1 MTIDDYFSSSRA
13 KAGPVR
19 AAQPQALS
27 RLAGVSASPDRPLAL
42 TASQP
47 TEQHRRRH
55 RAPPRAAAR
64 KNNFASAGAHKHETI
79 GLSRPR
85 KVYFAPYLCSPK
97 SVAHNPSPN
106 RQASGKRAAPKPKSR
121 LALTY
126 PIDKIES
133 IDAAFAAKLK
143 AARIRTTT
151 RLLEAAK
158 DPRGRQALIA
168 KTGIDGATILKWA
181 NAADRM
187 RIKGVG
193 GEYAELLQAAG
204 VDTVRELKY
213 RNPAKLAQAMA
224 EANARKKLVRL
235 LPSEKLVKRW
245 IAEARALPLK
255 ISY

>member
-1 MTIDDYFSSSRA
+1 MA
-13 KAGPVR
+13 
-19 AAQPQALS
+19 PQ
-27 RLAGVSASPDRPLAL
+27 
-42 TASQP
+42 
-47 TEQHRRRH
+47 RRRV
-55 RAPPRAAAR
+55 RGGAAR
-64 KNNFASAGAHKHETI
+64 NDAKTISHALEAHKHENAS
-79 GLSRPR
+79 LSRPR
-85 KVYFAPYLCSPK
+85 EVFFTRRLCSPK
-97 SVAHNPSPN
+97 SVAHNHPPS
-106 RQASGKRAAPKPKSR
+106 RQASGSPAARKPTSR
-121 LALTY
+121 LALSY
-126 PIDKIES
+126 PIDKIET

-224 EANARKKLVRL
+224 EANTRKKLVRL

>member
-1 MTIDDYFSSSRA
+1 MVQVAVGRA
-13 KAGPVR
+13 DPR
-19 AAQPQALS
+19 NFLR
-27 RLAGVSASPDRPLAL
+27 RLPRCDSAKKNSPTP
-42 TASQP
+42 
-47 TEQHRRRH
+47 
-55 RAPPRAAAR
+55 
-64 KNNFASAGAHKHETI
+64 GADKHETV

-85 KVYFAPYLCSPK
+85 KVFFARCLCSPK
-97 SVAHNPSPN
+97 SIAHNHPPS
-106 RQASGKRAAPKPKSR
+106 RQASGKRAALQPKSR

-126 PIDKIES
+126 PIDKIDS
-133 IDAAFAAKLK
+133 IDPALAAKLK
-143 AARIRTTT
+143 AARIRTTE

-158 DPRGRQALIA
+158 DPRGREKLVA
-168 KTGIDGATILKWA
+168 KTGVDGATILKWA

-193 GEYAELLQAAG
+193 SEYAELLQAAG

-224 EANARKKLVRL
+224 AANARKKLVRL

>member
-1 MTIDDYFSSSRA
+1 
-13 KAGPVR
+13 
-19 AAQPQALS
+19 
-27 RLAGVSASPDRPLAL
+27 
-42 TASQP
+42 
-47 TEQHRRRH
+47 
-55 RAPPRAAAR
+55 
-64 KNNFASAGAHKHETI
+64 
-79 GLSRPR
+79 
-85 KVYFAPYLCSPK
+85 LCSPK
-97 SVAHNPSPN
+97 SVAHNHPPS
-106 RQASGKRAAPKPKSR
+106 RQASGNAAAHKPNSG
-121 LALTY
+121 LALSY

-143 AARIRTTT
+143 AAHIRTTT

-158 DPRGRQALIA
+158 DSRGRQALIA
-168 KTGIDGATILKWA
+168 KIGIDGATILKWA

-213 RNPAKLAQAMA
+213 RNPAKLAQAMT

>member
-1 MTIDDYFSSSRA
+1 
-13 KAGPVR
+13 
-19 AAQPQALS
+19 
-27 RLAGVSASPDRPLAL
+27 
-42 TASQP
+42 
-47 TEQHRRRH
+47 
-55 RAPPRAAAR
+55 
-64 KNNFASAGAHKHETI
+64 
-79 GLSRPR
+79 
-85 KVYFAPYLCSPK
+85 LCPPK
-97 SVAHNPSPN
+97 SIAHNHPPS

-133 IDAAFAAKLK
+133 IDSALAAKLK
-143 AARIRTTT
+143 AARIRTTA

-158 DPRGRQALIA
+158 DPRGREKLVA
-168 KTGIDGATILKWA
+168 KTGIDGATLLKWA

-224 EANARKKLVRL
+224 AANARKKVVRL